1 MVLKALSGERLT
13 EEEAYGLMQKI
24 MAGELSPVET
34 AGVLVALR
42 TRGETPEEIAAFAR
56 AMREAARR
64 VEVKRRPLLDIVGTG
79 GDHQGTLNLSTA
91 AALVVA
97 AGGVAVAK
105 HGNRAATSK
114 AGSADTLEAL
124 GVNIQAPPERMAE
137 AVEEV
142 GFGFFFARLYH
153 PAMRHVAPVRAELKV
168 RTVFNLLGPLTNPA
182 GATHYLLGVFSP
194 TWLQPMAEALRRL
207 GGKGLVV
214 HGEGADELVLGEN
227 QVLEVEGGLSTLL
240 PEAVGL
246 EPAPL
251 AALKG
256 GGAEENALLLRSL
269 LKGEKKGPVQAAVAL
284 NAGAAFYVA
293 GRTPSIREGVRL
305 ALEILE
311 AGSAYEV
318 LERLIR
324 KLA

>member
-42 TRGETPEEIAAFAR
+42 TRGETPGEIAAFAR

-194 TWLQPMAEALRRL
+194 AWLEPMAEALKRL
-207 GGKGLVV
+207 GAKGLVV

-227 QVLEVEGGLSTLL
+227 QVLEVGKRAYTLL
-240 PEAVGL
+240 PEEVGL
-246 EPAPL
+246 RRAPL
-251 AALKG
+251 EALRG
-256 GGAEENALLLRSL
+256 GSPEENALLLRRL
-269 LKGEKKGPVQAAVAL
+269 LRGEEKGPLQQAVAL
-284 NAGAAFYVA
+284 NAGAAFYLV
-293 GRTPSIREGVRL
+293 GRSPSIREGVRL

-311 AGSAYEV
+311 AGAAFEV
-318 LERLIR
+318 LERFIR

>member
-42 TRGETPEEIAAFAR
+42 TRGETPGEIAAFAR

-194 TWLQPMAEALRRL
+194 AWLEPMAEALKRL
-207 GGKGLVV
+207 GAKGLVV

-227 QVLEVEGGLSTLL
+227 QVLEVGKGAYTLL
-240 PEAVGL
+240 PEEVGL
-246 EPAPL
+246 RRAPL
-251 AALKG
+251 EALRG
-256 GGAEENALLLRSL
+256 GSPEENALLLRRL
-269 LKGEKKGPVQAAVAL
+269 LRGEEKGPLQQAVAL
-284 NAGAAFYVA
+284 NAGAAFYLV
-293 GRTPSIREGVRL
+293 GRSPSIREGVRL

-311 AGSAYEV
+311 AGAAFEV
-318 LERLIR
+318 LERFIR

>member
-1 MVLKALSGERLT
+1 MVVKALSGERLT
-13 EEEAYGLMQKI
+13 EEEAYSLMQRM

-42 TRGETPEEIAAFAR
+42 TRGETPEEIAGFAR

-64 VEVKRRPLLDIVGTG
+64 VEVRRRPLLDIVGTG

-91 AALVVA
+91 AGLVAA

-124 GVNIQAPPERMAE
+124 GVNIEAPPERMAE

-182 GATHYLLGVFSP
+182 GATHYVLGVFSP
-194 TWLQPMAEALRRL
+194 DWLFPMAEALERL
-207 GGKGLVV
+207 GARGLVV

-227 QVLEVEGGLSTLL
+227 QVLEVGKGRYTLR
-240 PEAVGL
+240 PEEVGL

-251 AALKG
+251 EALRG
-256 GGAEENALLLRSL
+256 GGPEENARLLRRL
-269 LKGEKKGPVQAAVAL
+269 LKGEEKGPLRQAVAL

-293 GRTPSIREGVRL
+293 GRAASLQEGVRL
-305 ALEILE
+305 ALEVLE
-311 AGSAYEV
+311 AGAAYEV
-318 LERLIR
+318 LERLVR